1 MFFPPSRGSWSY
13 VCSEP
18 TNPFATATLPTHLLQ
33 PCSLLRAGFVKFW
46 LPTPRWPSRVG
57 RRRQV
62 AGPGPQIRGAECQDA
77 PQQASAPV
85 REFPKMYP
93 TEYFA
98 FSHHHCLPL
107 LLRSGRHLLPDRL
120 SLLFIRLLAIFFL
133 RHVPKCAAKELL
145 PCSSLRAGYDAAAN
159 LCSRAGARPDQ
170 RAATLSRPVGS
181 NTQAWILDTGLHHA
195 CTGQDMLLPLVQCS
209 ATYLL
214 KELFSTTRCVAD
226 VERWK
231 PWAITQLKVDCF
243 SSRANAYP
251 ENWLARIRVY
261 RQTPLRR

>member
-1 MFFPPSRGSWSY
+1 MVGPDTHPPTHHRSDSPLLRRAPTVFFPPSHGSWSY

-98 FSHHHCLPL
+98 FSLGVPSASRCFSPPAAIFAGFALSAFHSSPHS
-107 LLRSGRHLLPDRL
+107 RQFFSSHLL
-120 SLLFIRLLAIFFL
+120 
-133 RHVPKCAAKELL
+133 HCAAGRVLAPRVFCS
-145 PCSSLRAGYDAAAN
+145 PCS
-159 LCSRAGARPDQ
+159 
-170 RAATLSRPVGS
+170 
-181 NTQAWILDTGLHHA
+181 I
-195 CTGQDMLLPLVQCS
+195 
-209 ATYLL
+209 
-214 KELFSTTRCVAD
+214 
-226 VERWK
+226 
-231 PWAITQLKVDCF
+231 
-243 SSRANAYP
+243 
-251 ENWLARIRVY
+251 
-261 RQTPLRR
+261 